1 MSLSDTADFGFLRL
15 IVQDPEKAKKEL
27 EANDFIVKI
36 KNIIGIKL
44 SNSPGGFVI
53 VLKVLN
59 DNKIN
64 LEYIYA
70 FTHEKSEKAIL
81 LLQANDLDGLIK
93 ILQENHIKVVPP
105 SEVYN
110 L

>member
-1 MSLSDTADFGFLRL
+1 MTY
-15 IVQDPEKAKKEL
+15 
-27 EANDFIVKI
+27 
-36 KNIIGIKL
+36 
-44 SNSPGGFVI
+44 NSF
-53 VLKVLN
+53 KSLN

-70 FTHEKSEKAIL
+70 FTHEKSEKTIL
-81 LLQANDLDGLIK
+81 LPQTNDLDGLIK
-93 ILQENHIKVVPP
+93 ILQENYIKVVPP